1 MKKTLLFLIAA
12 TAMMMAGCSND
23 DFGGATQGMTL
34 NATVEQPA
42 SRAIMTDPN
51 DGSYKF
57 SFTGNDKLYVTNS
70 HVSNSEV
77 STYYTFTKQ
86 GNTFTSTDAQ
96 RTTEAAD
103 WYAYF
108 PGNTVDLTNQTGD
121 LADVANYYACAGK
134 TAEATTGANGLSI
147 TLKPKVAILR
157 IVKVDNSS
165 TPCDINITTTG
176 GWISGMKAQ
185 SSVADFDVVTSQSKV
200 TLLSQTA
207 AGVYYIAVPAGKQI
221 TIYNGGTKLKAT
233 KVDGHGLTAGKYYT
247 VTTGP
252 VRDKA
257 EAIINGKSEMVEW
270 VQLWAGGP
278 KFATKNV
285 ATKMT
290 FNDATKTGDA
300 YVWGKNWRTPTK
312 EEMTLVNSVQDASS
326 GLYVITPL
334 HATCKIAEESGKV
347 GLRYTGNMPGYT
359 NQTIFLPFDG
369 NNNHV
374 SGNYWTSTSEK
385 ETCGTSLDFAGQI
398 YENVDVFG
406 IYYFNSEAY
415 TTNNTKHYVRPVLA
429 E

>member
-34 NATVEQPA
+34 NATVEQPV
-42 SRAIMTDPN
+42 SRATMTEETDGTYQFSFIDN
-51 DGSYKF
+51 DKISVGNTPTSDYYIFTKSGEKF
-57 SFTGNDKLYVTNS
+57 SCATAKPAGSDV
-70 HVSNSEV
+70 
-77 STYYTFTKQ
+77 
-86 GNTFTSTDAQ
+86 
-96 RTTEAAD
+96 D

-108 PGNTVDLTNQTGD
+108 PSTTLSLADQKGD
-121 LADVANYYACAGK
+121 LKGVANYYACAGK
-134 TAEATTGANGLSI
+134 TAEATTGANGLAI

-247 VTTGP
+247 VTTGD
-252 VRDKA
+252 VTGTA
-257 EAIINGKSEMVEW
+257 EATINGETKNVGW

-278 KFATKNV
+278 KFAKQNV
-285 ATKMT
+285 KDKMSFT
-290 FNDATKTGDA
+290 DAAKTGAD
-300 YVWGKNWRTPTK
+300 YVWGANWRTPTK
-312 EEMTLVNSVQDASS
+312 EEMTLVNSVYNDKS
-326 GLYVITPL
+326 GFYDITPL
-334 HATCKIAEESGKV
+334 YATCQIAEEAGV
-347 GLRYTGNMPGYT
+347 HGLRYTGIMPGYT
-359 NQTIFLPFDG
+359 NQTIFLPIDG
-369 NNNHV
+369 DKGYFHGV
-374 SGNYWTSTSEK
+374 YWTSTSEI
-385 ETCGTSLDFAGQI
+385 ETHGTSL
-398 YENVDVFG
+398 NVNGG
-406 IYYFNSEAY
+406 INDNVYIFTAYHFDSRAY
-415 TTNNTKHYVRPVLA
+415 TTPTNTHFVRPVLN
-429 E
+429 EKR

>member
-12 TAMMMAGCSND
+12 TAMMMTGCSND

-42 SRAIMTDPN
+42 SRATMAVGENSI
-51 DGSYKF
+51 YKF
-57 SFTGNDKLYVTNS
+57 SFANNDMLNVT
-70 HVSNSEV
+70 NSEV
-77 STYYTFTKQ
+77 SNYYTFTKN
-86 GNTFTSTDAQ
+86 GETFTSTNAKPTNAD
-96 RTTEAAD
+96 AD

-108 PGNTVDLTNQTGD
+108 PGNTVDLTNQNGD
-121 LADVANYYACAGK
+121 LTGVANYYACAGK
-134 TAEATTGANGLSI
+134 TESATTGADGLNI
-147 TLKPKVAILR
+147 KLTPQVAILR
-157 IVKVDNSS
+157 IVKVDGNS
-165 TPCDINITTTG
+165 TTCDINVKTG
-176 GWISGMKAQ
+176 EKWVSGLKAKNNE
-185 SSVADFDVVTSQSKV
+185 AGFDVVTSGTKV
-200 TLLSQTA
+200 TLLNKQDPGA
-207 AGVYYIAVPAGKQI
+207 YYIAVPAGVQI
-221 TIYNGGTKLKAT
+221 TIYNGDTKFKAT
-233 KVDGHGLTAGKYYT
+233 KAAGLTAGMYYT
-247 VTTGP
+247 LTTGP

-285 ATKMT
+285 KDKMT
-290 FNDATKTGDA
+290 FDDAAHKTGDA

-347 GLRYTGNMPGYT
+347 GLRYTGIMPGYT

-369 NNNHV
+369 DNNHV

-398 YENVDVFG
+398 YENVDFFG